1 MTMMTPEFR
10 KQFLENTDE
19 TGRHIIYS
27 YRTGKTYA
35 VEPMGNPHIK
45 WGSIDPAT
53 GNLTNKKGAG
63 KHRGSIDEKDSMITE
78 ENGFKNIVVHKPGQ
92 SPYAYIDEVD
102 AQYPDKE

>member
-1 MTMMTPEFR
+1 MTMTPEFR
-10 KQFLENTDE
+10 KRFLENTSD

-35 VEPMGNPHIK
+35 VEPMGNPHTK
-45 WGSIDPAT
+45 WGDLNPAT
-53 GNLTNKKGAG
+53 GKVEGSYG
-63 KHRGSIDEKDSMITE
+63 SKHRGSIDEKDSMITE